1 MEKTLSLSGNNLAD
15 VVNWLKE
22 GYFVC
27 LYNSSKKNA
36 HKVYY
41 SKDSL
46 VNEEMI
52 SIDLINWPDL
62 LDEDEWPWYIKNAG
76 FVMCNI
82 ANVFPR
88 KEYCFVLP

>member
-1 MEKTLSLSGNNLAD
+1 MEKTLSGNNLAD

-27 LYNSSKKNA
+27 LHDSSKKNA
-36 HKVYY
+36 HQVYC

-46 VNEEMI
+46 SNKEMI
-52 SIDLINWPDL
+52 FVDLINWPDL
-62 LDEDEWPWYIKNAG
+62 LDEDEWPWYIKDAG
-76 FVMCNI
+76 FVRHNN
-82 ANVFPR
+82 ANALPK

>member
-1 MEKTLSLSGNNLAD
+1 MENTLTGNNLAD

-27 LYNSSKKNA
+27 LHDSSKKNSRQ
-36 HKVYY
+36 VYY

-52 SIDLINWPDL
+52 FVDLINWPDL
-62 LDEDEWPWYIKNAG
+62 LDEDEWPWYIKDAG
-76 FVMCNI
+76 FVRYNNANI
-82 ANVFPR
+82 FPK
-88 KEYCFVLP
+88 KEYSFVLP